1 MRGKTPSPGN
11 NAASNVVVPLPD
23 LLTKKPV
30 EGSHPEQPE
39 ILADD
44 VVPAVEEDVESSPG
58 PKRSKIK
65 LPSCLTE
72 PDEKAEEKKSTDLT
86 AGSDNNEDDLMELL
100 LSKKSKVIEA
110 TQRSASQDE
119 KGENLEAKGESQ
131 KTESNLGG
139 TSSSD
144 LRQEKT
150 LPTSEKPTDK
160 APTPGNTIIA
170 KKVEDK
176 DKKVGKVAKTLERV
190 PSKESDSFL
199 KDLEENDKMVSKKKP
214 RKEKK
219 VESKEKHK
227 KVKPRVYIDT
237 EKARSMKPASRDD
250 GDEEKRA
257 VEKSKRHSKKEKS
270 KSTDTE
276 NITKGQR
283 SSKECFSAEAKESAS
298 PETTEPAPIA
308 EDDIG
313 TDGLPCGYC
322 HKEVAFASL
331 TNHMDKCKKA
341 FEQKNGVAEIL
352 AGQADLVEDNEVGE
366 EDFQEKSRLEEA
378 PVVHSDE
385 EPVDEFAKEERER
398 VEREE
403 REIEE
408 REKMIRGAEVKER
421 KKKEKKERMEQEKK
435 ERMEPEIKERMEEEK
450 KERME
455 EKSRK
460 RDEEKERTQK
470 ATEKEL
476 KMKERKRKGTD
487 EENENEKNEDQEKVG
502 SVVDEELERS
512 KADQEGSQ
520 FVIDGTNS
528 DKRKGEEIKE
538 KEKEMTKGTA
548 IGQLRPER
556 NSFEQNSNERE
567 EANLAESAAE
577 EKESRIVSEI
587 EQKQE
592 EANNP
597 WAGDVFAQSAWRK
610 HLL

>member
-1 MRGKTPSPGN
+1 MRGKTPSPG

-23 LLTKKPV
+23 LLTKKPMG
-30 EGSHPEQPE
+30 GSHPEQPE

-44 VVPAVEEDVESSPG
+44 VVQAVEEDVESSPG

-86 AGSDNNEDDLMELL
+86 TASDNNEDDLMELL

-119 KGENLEAKGESQ
+119 RGENVEAKEQSQ
-131 KTESNLGG
+131 NTESNLGG
-139 TSSSD
+139 SFSSD

-160 APTPGNTIIA
+160 VPTPGNTIIA

-176 DKKVGKVAKTLERV
+176 DKKVGKVGKTLERV

-219 VESKEKHK
+219 AESKEKHK
-227 KVKPRVYIDT
+227 KLKPRVYIDT
-237 EKARSMKPASRDD
+237 EKARSMKPASTDD
-250 GDEEKRA
+250 GDKETRV
-257 VEKSKRHSKKEKS
+257 VEKSKKHTKREKS

-276 NITKGQR
+276 NITKSQR
-283 SSKECFSAEAKESAS
+283 SSKECFSAEAKETA
-298 PETTEPAPIA
+298 TTEPAPIA

-331 TNHMDKCKKA
+331 TNHMDKCKKV
-341 FEQKNGVAEIL
+341 FEQNNGAAEIL
-352 AGQADLVEDNEVGE
+352 AGQVDLVEDNKVGE

-378 PVVHSDE
+378 AVVHSDE

-398 VEREE
+398 EERKERKMIREREEREE

-408 REKMIRGAEVKER
+408 REKMIREAEVKER
-421 KKKEKKERMEQEKK
+421 KKK
-435 ERMEPEIKERMEEEK
+435 EK

-460 RDEEKERTQK
+460 RDEEKERTWK

-476 KMKERKRKGTD
+476 KMKERKRKGND
-487 EENENEKNEDQEKVG
+487 EENLVCEKNEDEEKVG
-502 SVVDEELERS
+502 GVMDEEVERS
-512 KADQEGSQ
+512 KADQERSQ

-528 DKRKGEEIKE
+528 DKRNGEEIKE
-538 KEKEMTKGTA
+538 KEKEMTTGTV

-567 EANLAESAAE
+567 EANLAESAAKKKTE
-577 EKESRIVSEI
+577 VASSPRSGKNKKRRITRGQVMAIHKMMCIVCIQRWNLSMPSVP
-587 EQKQE
+587 
-592 EANNP
+592 A
-597 WAGDVFAQSAWRK
+597 AV
-610 HLL
+610 